1 MAAQSNKTPT
11 SGNANPSDDHFIYTL
26 EDKRYSD
33 KPGERFPKLEKVVR
47 DNKSIQNDMQRIWWE
62 SDPYADPSQRREM
75 GLYLRRNSSG
85 DVWTVPFSKPGKR
98 GPDSSGVY
106 HVERDVR
113 GKFEKQL
120 QDICDWISGEQTLA
134 TIHTHVANPLRKSS
148 QPSPDDRNIATKT
161 GVQGIIVAP
170 NGQYYYGPP
179 GKFPEQQWRP
189 WGSIKQGAQHIKEAA
204 KGLFWR

>member
-1 MAAQSNKTPT
+1 MAAKSNKAPT

-26 EDKRYSD
+26 DDKRVPNE
-33 KPGERFPKLEKVVR
+33 PGERFPKLEKFVR
-47 DNKSIQNDMQRIWWE
+47 DNESVQNDMRRIWWE
-62 SDPYADPSQRREM
+62 SDPYADPSERREM

-98 GPDSSGVY
+98 GPNRKDEY
-106 HVERDVR
+106 HVERDIR
-113 GKFEKQL
+113 GKYEKQFW
-120 QDICDWISGEQTLA
+120 DAWDWIKGEQTLA

-148 QPSPDDRNIATKT
+148 QPSSNDRNAATES
-161 GVQGIIVAP
+161 GLLGIIVGP
-170 NGQYYYGPP
+170 DGQYYYGPP

-189 WGSIKQGAQHIKEAA
+189 WGPIKQGVQNIGKAA